1 MTDEQPP
8 STQASWL
15 TRLVNVLSPT
25 PENRDQLS
33 EILQKSHETK
43 VIDRD
48 ALEIMEGALRV
59 GETQAREIMI
69 PRSQMEV
76 IRSDAKLN
84 EVLEQIIES
93 GHSRFP
99 VVGESSEDIVGILLA
114 KDLLPL
120 VLDKTDDLD
129 ICSMVR
135 PASIIPESKR
145 LGVLLREFR
154 EQRYHMAMVVD
165 EYGSVSG
172 LLTIEDILEEI
183 VGDIEDE
190 TDEEEIPQIRRLD
203 ETHWLVEA
211 QTEIEDFNEAFS
223 SGLREDE
230 FDTLGGIITNIL
242 GHLPEIGE
250 KVVIDNLKFEVVKAD
265 DRKID
270 LLKLRVADRDSPS
283 KSSSKTADA
292 DPNSESKTA

>member
-1 MTDEQPP
+1 MSDDKPP
-8 STQASWL
+8 SAQASWL
-15 TRLVNVLSPT
+15 DRLVNILSPT
-25 PENRDQLS
+25 PDNRDKLS
-33 EILQKSHETK
+33 AILQKSHESK
-43 VIDRD
+43 VIDSD

-59 GETQAREIMI
+59 GETHAREIMI

-76 IRSDAKLN
+76 IQSDAKID
-84 EVLEQIIES
+84 EVLQQIIES

-120 VLDKTDDLD
+120 VLDRSEDLD
-129 ICSMVR
+129 VRSMVR

-183 VGDIEDE
+183 VGEIEDE
-190 TDEEEIPQIRRLD
+190 TDEEELPQIRRID

-211 QTEIEDFNEAFS
+211 QTEIEDFNEEFET
-223 SGLREDE
+223 GLSEDD
-230 FDTLGGIITNIL
+230 FDTIGGVITNIL
-242 GHLPEIGE
+242 GHLPEEGE
-250 KVVIDNLKFEVVKAD
+250 KVSVDHLRFEVVKAD

-270 LLKLRVADRDSPS
+270 LLKLHIEA
-283 KSSSKTADA
+283 
-292 DPNSESKTA
+292 E

>member
-1 MTDEQPP
+1 MSDDKPP
-8 STQASWL
+8 STKTSWL
-15 TRLVNVLSPT
+15 GRLVNIFSPT
-25 PENRDQLS
+25 PDNREQLS
-33 EILQKSHETK
+33 DILQKSHESQ

-48 ALEIMEGALRV
+48 ALDIMEGALRV

-76 IRSDAKLN
+76 IQATAKIS
-84 EVLEQIIES
+84 EVLPQIIES

-99 VVGESSEDIVGILLA
+99 VVGESAEDIVGILLA

-120 VLDKTDDLD
+120 VLGDREDLD

-135 PASIIPESKR
+135 PATIIPESKR

-183 VGDIEDE
+183 VGEIEDE
-190 TDEEEIPQIRRLD
+190 TDEEELPQIRRFD
-203 ETHWLVEA
+203 EEHWLVEA
-211 QTEIEDFNEAFS
+211 QTEIEDFNEEFET
-223 SGLREDE
+223 GLSEDD
-230 FDTLGGIITNIL
+230 FDTVGGIITNTL
-242 GHLPEIGE
+242 GHLPQVGDQIT
-250 KVVIDNLKFEVVKAD
+250 IDNMHFEVIEAN

-270 LLKLRVADRDSPS
+270 LLKLHFDKED
-283 KSSSKTADA
+283 
-292 DPNSESKTA
+292 

>member
-1 MTDEQPP
+1 MSDDKPP

-15 TRLVNVLSPT
+15 DRLASMLSST
-25 PENRDQLS
+25 PDNREQLS
-33 EILQKSHETK
+33 EILQKSHDSQ

-76 IRSDAKLN
+76 IRADAS
-84 EVLEQIIES
+84 LEEALQQIIES

-120 VLDKTDDLD
+120 VLDDCEGVD

-135 PASIIPESKR
+135 PANIIPESKR

-183 VGDIEDE
+183 VGEIEDE
-190 TDEEEIPQIRRLD
+190 TDEEELPQVRRLD
-203 ETHWLVEA
+203 GEHWLVEA
-211 QTEIEDFNEAFS
+211 QTEIEDFNETFET
-223 SGLREDE
+223 GLSEDD
-230 FDTLGGIITNIL
+230 FDTIGGIITNTL
-242 GHLPEIGE
+242 GHLPEVGDKITIE
-250 KVVIDNLKFEVVKAD
+250 NMNFEVMEAN

-270 LLKLRVADRDSPS
+270 LLKLHFD
-283 KSSSKTADA
+283 K
-292 DPNSESKTA
+292 E

>member
-1 MTDEQPP
+1 MSDEQPP

-15 TRLVNVLSPT
+15 DRLANLLSST
-25 PENRDQLS
+25 PDNREQLS
-33 EILQKSHETK
+33 AILKKSHETK

-76 IRSDAKLN
+76 IRSDANLD

-99 VVGESSEDIVGILLA
+99 VIGESSEDIVGILLA

-120 VLDKTDDLD
+120 VLNKVDGLD

-183 VGDIEDE
+183 VGEIEDE

-203 ETHWLVEA
+203 EDHWLVEA
-211 QTEIEDFNEAFS
+211 QTEIEDFNEEFS
-223 SGLREDE
+223 AALSEDE
-230 FDTLGGIITNIL
+230 FDTIGGVITNIL
-242 GHLPEIGE
+242 GHLPEVGE
-250 KVVIDNLKFEVVKAD
+250 KVSVEHFRFEIVKAD

-270 LLKLRVADRDSPS
+270 LLKLQILE
-283 KSSSKTADA
+283 T
-292 DPNSESKTA
+292 E

>member
-1 MTDEQPP
+1 MSDEKPP

-15 TRLVNVLSPT
+15 DRLASMLSST
-25 PENRDQLS
+25 PDNREQLS
-33 EILQKSHETK
+33 AILQKSHDSQ

-76 IRSDAKLN
+76 IRADASIEEALP
-84 EVLEQIIES
+84 QIIES

-120 VLDKTDDLD
+120 VLSDCSGVD

-135 PASIIPESKR
+135 PANIIPESKR

-183 VGDIEDE
+183 VGEIEDE
-190 TDEEEIPQIRRLD
+190 TDEEELPQIRRLD
-203 ETHWLVEA
+203 ADHWLVEA
-211 QTEIEDFNEAFS
+211 QTEIEDFNETFET
-223 SGLREDE
+223 GLSEDD
-230 FDTLGGIITNIL
+230 FDTLGGIITNTL
-242 GHLPEIGE
+242 GHLPEVGDKITIE
-250 KVVIDNLKFEVVKAD
+250 NMNFEVMEAN

-270 LLKLRVADRDSPS
+270 LLKLHFDKD
-283 KSSSKTADA
+283 
-292 DPNSESKTA
+292 

>member
-1 MTDEQPP
+1 M
-8 STQASWL
+8 
-15 TRLVNVLSPT
+15 TRLVNLLSPT
-25 PENRDQLS
+25 PDNLEQLS
-33 EILQKSHETK
+33 AILQKSHESQ

-59 GETQAREIMI
+59 GETHAREIMI

-76 IRSDAKLN
+76 IQSDAKIAEILP
-84 EVLEQIIES
+84 QIIES

-99 VVGESSEDIVGILLA
+99 VVGESAEDIIGILLA
-114 KDLLPL
+114 KDLLSL
-120 VLDKTDDLD
+120 VLLEDIESID

-183 VGDIEDE
+183 VGEIEDE
-190 TDEEEIPQIRRLD
+190 TDEEELPQIRRLD
-203 ETHWLVEA
+203 DKHWLVEA
-211 QTEIEDFNEAFS
+211 QTDVEDFNEEFET
-223 SGLREDE
+223 GLSEAD
-230 FDTLGGIITNIL
+230 FDTIGGILTNKL
-242 GHLPEIGE
+242 GHLPVVGE
-250 KVVIDNLKFEVVKAD
+250 KITIDNLKFEVVEAD

-270 LLKLRVADRDSPS
+270 LLKLKILAD
-283 KSSSKTADA
+283 
-292 DPNSESKTA
+292 

>member
-1 MTDEQPP
+1 MSDEQPP

-15 TRLVNVLSPT
+15 DRLVNLLSPT
-25 PENRDQLS
+25 PDNRDQLS
-33 EILQKSHETK
+33 EILQKSHESK

-59 GETQAREIMI
+59 GETHAREIMI

-76 IRSDAKLN
+76 IRSDAKLT

-99 VVGESSEDIVGILLA
+99 VIGESSEDIVGILLA

-120 VLDKTDDLD
+120 VLNKVDDLD
-129 ICSMVR
+129 ISSMVR

-183 VGDIEDE
+183 VGEIEDE

-203 ETHWLVEA
+203 EDHWLVEA
-211 QTEIEDFNEAFS
+211 QTEIEDFNEEFS
-223 SGLREDE
+223 AALSEGE
-230 FDTLGGIITNIL
+230 FDTIGGVITNIL
-242 GHLPEIGE
+242 GHLPEVGE
-250 KVVIDNLKFEVVKAD
+250 KVSVGNFEFEVVKAD

-270 LLKLRVADRDSPS
+270 LLKLQILE
-283 KSSSKTADA
+283 T
-292 DPNSESKTA
+292 E